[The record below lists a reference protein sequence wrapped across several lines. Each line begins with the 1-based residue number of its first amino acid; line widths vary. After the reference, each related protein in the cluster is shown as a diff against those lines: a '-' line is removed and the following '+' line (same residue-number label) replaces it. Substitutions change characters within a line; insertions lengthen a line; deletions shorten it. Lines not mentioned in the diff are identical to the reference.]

1 MERSINKG
9 RKCCNMYIQK
19 CSNIKLLLNL
29 AGAPQGNVLLVD
41 RVASCTVM
49 WGGGEGWGCHQ
60 RNVLLVD
67 RLASAS
73 VICDYHYY
81 SCEFDSY
88 LWQDLLNTTLY
99 DKVCQWLTAV
109 VCGLLLVLQFS
120 LQIKQSSRNC
130 QSCQIW
136 PAKFGQI
143 LIRTDTKL
151 VFCNRK
157 LMRTDIFLARTTKPI
172 CNFANPD
179 KKTCDRSGVFSGFP
193 HQ

>member
-41 RVASCTVM
+41 RVAS
-49 WGGGEGWGCHQ
+49 
-60 RNVLLVD
+60 
-67 RLASAS
+67 AS
-73 VICDYHYY
+73 VICNYHYY

-130 QSCQIW
+130 QFCQIW
-136 PAKFGQI
+136 PAKCGQI

>member
-1 MERSINKG
+1 LPKF
-9 RKCCNMYIQK
+9 C
-19 CSNIKLLLNL
+19 
-29 AGAPQGNVLLVD
+29 
-41 RVASCTVM
+41 
-49 WGGGEGWGCHQ
+49 W
-60 RNVLLVD
+60 
-67 RLASAS
+67 
-73 VICDYHYY
+73 
-81 SCEFDSY
+81 SY
-88 LWQDLLNTTLY
+88 LTGLDLLNTTLY

-179 KKTCDRSGVFSGFP
+179 KKTCNHRLQPWATDKLYHIKWYWVNLATGKNQTHNCSSDSHRLQMQMLLYLPKEHFLEGPLPGLKAIWYYYIFVYTCCNIFCLY
-193 HQ
+193 